1 MLHLI
6 IKLLITAVSLLA
18 VSAIFSGIEVDGLY
32 IAIIAALILG
42 ILNVT
47 LKPILIILTLP
58 INLLTLGLLTFV
70 INGFFFWFVS
80 SFVQGFEVHGFLVA
94 IVGAA
99 VVSVFSYLGNTL
111 VAESVTKRN

>member
-6 IKLLITAVSLLA
+6 IKLLITALSLLA
-18 VSAIFSGIEVDGLY
+18 VSALFAGIEVISLY
-32 IAIIAALILG
+32 IAIITALILG
-42 ILNVT
+42 IINVT
-47 LKPILIILTLP
+47 LKPVLVILTLP
-58 INLLTLGLLTFV
+58 INLLTLGLFTFV

-80 SFVQGFEVHGFLVA
+80 SFVQGFDVSGFLVA

-111 VAESVTKRN
+111 VAKGATKRN

>member
-6 IKLLITAVSLLA
+6 IKLLITALSLLA
-18 VSAIFSGIEVDGLY
+18 VSALFAGIEVISLY
-32 IAIIAALILG
+32 IAIITALILG
-42 ILNVT
+42 IINVT
-47 LKPILIILTLP
+47 LKPVLVILTLP
-58 INLLTLGLLTFV
+58 INLLTLGLFTFV

-80 SFVQGFEVHGFLVA
+80 SFVQGFDVSGFLVA

-111 VAESVTKRN
+111 VAKSATKRN